1 MRLQQLDSGTIN
13 SIGIDHP
20 VGGMSMQ
27 SRSRHISDLT
37 LALAVATALIST
49 CPAQEVAFLD
59 LTKVAAR
66 VELQRPKATSPVTGE
81 YSGTQETSECF
92 DSTHEAG
99 ALNTSLMSLDR
110 THYQIEDEPTFEVTM
125 ENAGSRPIE
134 IPFSPHLADLQPKNR
149 AQKFAYSELH
159 LTLWIASGEQWSANT
174 GGGVI
179 LYGSTDHANT
189 RLTLNP
195 GEWVRVIGKGHFT
208 AGEEFLKRAMLEHPV
223 DHVYVEASLYHDET
237 LITPTQS
244 ATAGREVCLAQ
255 THGQSLPIQ
264 LAIP

>member
-1 MRLQQLDSGTIN
+1 MAPRELSASMRGCRRIRLTASSFWLCPSHGGIILSRVMSACCPFRPSHLPTESG
-13 SIGIDHP
+13 
-20 VGGMSMQ
+20 
-27 SRSRHISDLT
+27 
-37 LALAVATALIST
+37 AATRNAST
-49 CPAQEVAFLD
+49 
-59 LTKVAAR
+59 
-66 VELQRPKATSPVTGE
+66 S
-81 YSGTQETSECF
+81 CF
-92 DSTHEAG
+92 
-99 ALNTSLMSLDR
+99 R
-110 THYQIEDEPTFEVTM
+110 
-125 ENAGSRPIE
+125 
-134 IPFSPHLADLQPKNR
+134 
-149 AQKFAYSELH
+149 
-159 LTLWIASGEQWSANT
+159 NT

-208 AGEEFLKRAMLEHPV
+208 PGEEFLKRAMLEHPV